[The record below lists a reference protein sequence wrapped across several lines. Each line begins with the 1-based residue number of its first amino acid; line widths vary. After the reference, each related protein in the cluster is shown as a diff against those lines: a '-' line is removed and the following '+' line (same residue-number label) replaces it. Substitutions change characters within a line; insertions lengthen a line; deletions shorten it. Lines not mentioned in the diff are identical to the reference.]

1 VLHFFYKGQVNLV
14 SSCNG
19 QTKREWGAMLN
30 LESGDRMELFYEDS
44 PEAPSPAT
52 VNGWL
57 TDRDEGMGPV

>member
-1 VLHFFYKGQVNLV
+1 
-14 SSCNG
+14 
-19 QTKREWGAMLN
+19 MLN